1 MPSRGLSLPTPSK
14 SKTCSGVRRCASRF
28 RNGVVSSLRKRHRR
42 ALTRLPQQCAR
53 LLTAELLSRRPA
65 IGGVVAHLN
74 QTVLPY
80 EKMHVWPATS
90 AEVTACQI
98 LDYHTHKRTNPQRRT
113 HGRTFFF
120 LEKESSLPDRSENK
134 AARPRPFLHPPPLVP
149 LPAAVLAGLL
159 APPSPPHPHH
169 LGHGT
174 HVNQALNPERTCRV
188 PSRPTV

>member
-1 MPSRGLSLPTPSK
+1 MGERTLPSRGLSLPTPSK

-98 LDYHTHKRTNPQRRT
+98 LDYHTHT
-113 HGRTFFF
+113 HQSAASHTWTDVFF
-120 LEKESSLPDRSENK
+120 LEKKSSLPDRSENK
-134 AARPRPFLHPPPLVP
+134 AARPRPFLHPPPLSRC
-149 LPAAVLAGLL
+149 LPRCL
-159 APPSPPHPHH
+159 PDFCPPIPSPSPPPWPWYARKP
-169 LGHGT
+169 GP
-174 HVNQALNPERTCRV
+174 Q
-188 PSRPTV
+188 S

>member
-1 MPSRGLSLPTPSK
+1 MPSRGLSLPTPFR
-14 SKTCSGVRRCASRF
+14 SKTCSGVRRRAPRF

-98 LDYHTHKRTNPQRRT
+98 LDYHTHTRTNPQRRT

-120 LEKESSLPDRSENK
+120 SRKRALCLTDQRTRLHGRVRSCT
-134 AARPRPFLHPPPLVP
+134 HPPCPV
-149 LPAAVLAGLL
+149 ACRGACRTF